1 MVMKEFSFG
10 DGVEKSGG
18 AGGSIGC
25 LRGWKRLA
33 LKSGTPVRW
42 SLAFALIALS
52 LQAQEAN
59 QLEKFNEQLKQ
70 IQERFEKEQ
79 RELRESFERLVHEQ
93 QAQIDAL
100 KKQIE
105 ASKTNLAPVVA
116 QPTAPVTAEQRLG
129 TTTATPPA
137 AATERWTPTS
147 PIRCGSAQNYI
158 NLSFDA
164 LVAAG
169 TSTADD
175 IEKLQLGGHDPKQR
189 GFTVQNLETVFEGKV
204 DPYFRG
210 QANVVLQIDPHGETT
225 IEAE

>member
-70 IQERFEKEQ
+70 IQERFEKQQ
-79 RELRESFERLVHEQ
+79 RELRESFERLVREQ
-93 QAQIDAL
+93 QAQIDEL
-100 KKQIE
+100 KKQLE
-105 ASKTNLAPVVA
+105 ATKTNVVPVVT
-116 QPTAPVTAEQRLG
+116 PPGAP
-129 TTTATPPA
+129 ATPA
-137 AATERWTPTS
+137 DERAATLPPATPDRVTEPWS
-147 PIRCGSAQNYI
+147 PTQPIG
-158 NLSFDA
+158 
-164 LVAAG
+164 
-169 TSTADD
+169 
-175 IEKLQLGGHDPKQR
+175 LG
-189 GFTVQNLETVFEGKV
+189 N
-204 DPYFRG
+204 
-210 QANVVLQIDPHGETT
+210 
-225 IEAE
+225 